1 MTTFEK
7 LGLQAVIFD
16 MDGLLFETESLYLDA
31 WPEVGAALGFPITRE
46 VAMQTISR
54 QLKDCEAMFQAH
66 YGPEFSIEAA
76 RPIMRAWFL
85 AEIEKNG
92 LPLRPWARE
101 MVELVHGK
109 GIPFALGTANR
120 SVVARYYLEVTGLAE
135 YFHTIVTLDMVEHGK
150 PAPDV
155 FLQAAARMGFPP
167 EQCLVLED
175 SPIGLQAAYAAGC
188 LPVLVP
194 DLLLP
199 DEATIAKAWRVFDNL
214 KQVAE
219 VLF

>member
-7 LGLQAVIFD
+7 LGLRAVIFD
-16 MDGLLFETESLYLDA
+16 MDGLLFETEALYLKA
-31 WPEVGAALGFPITRE
+31 WPEVGAAMGFTITQE
-46 VAMQTISR
+46 IAMQTLSR
-54 QLKDCEAMFQAH
+54 QLKDCEAIFQAH
-66 YGPEFSIEAA
+66 YGPEFSIDAV
-76 RPIMRAWFL
+76 RPVMQAWFL

-92 LPLRPWARE
+92 LPLRPGARE
-101 MVELVHGK
+101 IVELIHER

-120 SVVARYYLEVTGLAE
+120 TDVAQYYLKVTGLAE
-135 YFHTIVTLDMVEHGK
+135 YFNTIVTLDMVEHAK

-155 FLQAAARMGFPP
+155 FLQAAERMGVLPA
-167 EQCLVLED
+167 QCLVLED

-194 DLLLP
+194 DLLTP